1 MGMQVDK
8 QVDTGRF
15 ERSKGGEQ
23 QERREGKG
31 DEVASGVRTIIFATK
46 ATSAR
51 PQSEINSSRGLLT
64 LSIIP
69 LAIRARYKYR
79 RVKPTVFP
87 TSQTFSLADSK
98 SEYRMAFPDKPSR
111 SIFTI
116 RSNFIKISSIPI
128 YLPRC
133 PFFNRHFQKNG
144 IILREKVRKINV

>member
-1 MGMQVDK
+1 MRQLSSCQRGSKSKWGCRQTSRQIQVDLK
-8 QVDTGRF
+8 GR
-15 ERSKGGEQ
+15 RVANSGKGE
-23 QERREGKG
+23 KG

-69 LAIRARYKYR
+69 LAIRARHKYR

-87 TSQTFSLADSK
+87 TSQFSLADSK

-111 SIFTI
+111 SILYP
-116 RSNFIKISSIPI
+116 N
-128 YLPRC
+128 Y
-133 PFFNRHFQKNG
+133 
-144 IILREKVRKINV
+144 ILSL